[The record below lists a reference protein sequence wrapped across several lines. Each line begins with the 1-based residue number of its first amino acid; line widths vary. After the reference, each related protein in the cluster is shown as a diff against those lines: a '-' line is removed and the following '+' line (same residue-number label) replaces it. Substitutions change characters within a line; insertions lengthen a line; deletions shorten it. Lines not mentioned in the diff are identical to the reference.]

1 MRLVDFYVLLIRLL
15 LGYVFFSSGLCKLSD
30 GHFGQLIGPPLL
42 IRQLEAYQLGLF
54 GYFVAASQVLVGAL
68 VLSQRWSLLGLVMLV
83 PMNASILAVT
93 TSQQWTGTPFV
104 NAFFLLLNLLALLYE
119 WKSLRFF
126 LIPEL
131 GSPVVPARTHQLF
144 PGFWK
149 PVAVVGLGLMGA
161 VVAPFSLPLALA
173 AGVAAMI
180 MAWWNVWQP
189 QRMSWA
195 AGIALFASLTA
206 VVVLALAEFLSSLNV
221 GVYIVVGGGVLITF
235 LAVLTETVIKGLFR
249 RQHFQG

>member
-1 MRLVDFYVLLIRLL
+1 MRLTDFYVLMIRLL

-54 GYFVAASQVLVGAL
+54 GYFVATSQVLVGAL

-93 TSQQWTGTPFV
+93 TSQQWAGTPFV
-104 NAFFLLLNLLALLYE
+104 NTFFLLLNLLALLYE

-126 LIPEL
+126 LIPE
-131 GSPVVPARTHQLF
+131 SAAPVAPARTHQLF

-149 PVAVVGLGLMGA
+149 PVAVVGLGMLGA
-161 VVAPFSLPLALA
+161 AVAPFSVPAVLA
-173 AGVAAMI
+173 AGVAAMA

-189 QRMSWA
+189 QRTSWA
-195 AGIALFASLTA
+195 ARIALLASLAA
-206 VVVLALAEFLSSLNV
+206 VVTLALAEPLSRLHISA
-221 GVYIVVGGGVLITF
+221 YMVVGAGVLVAF
-235 LAVLTETVIKGLFR
+235 LAVLTETIMKGLFR
-249 RQHFQG
+249 RQPFQG